1 MIGLVFCGDLKYCP
15 YIRRYIERLELASK
29 DYKVYFWN
37 RGGFDLDLPSNYY
50 WYGQQS
56 DLRKGK
62 VSKALDFFRFRSW
75 LKNRIVKDNPDRLIV
90 LSTLS
95 GVIMGRFLYSGKR
108 DYIFDIRDFSYEN
121 IKPFY
126 EIEKRVIKNSSFTAI
141 SSPGFKTFLPKYDYI
156 IAHNFNRED
165 IVEGKKFNRTNGK
178 LKFVW
183 NGVIRY
189 FEFQKQYLEA
199 LKNDERFEIV
209 FHGDGPELEDYRKYC
224 EKNGFKNVIFTGA
237 YNNSDKARL
246 LSDAAILNN
255 CYGYTVN
262 AGNKLKYAVSNRFY
276 DGMVYHIPQLVE
288 PSGFKPNWA
297 NKAELGISISPSA
310 QFADELYS
318 YYNSIDPI
326 KFDNCCEKALKKVIK
341 EDNEYISRIDEFIT
355 G

>member
-141 SSPGFKTFLPKYDYI
+141 SSPAMVPFT
-156 IAHNFNRED
+156 
-165 IVEGKKFNRTNGK
+165 V
-178 LKFVW
+178 
-183 NGVIRY
+183 
-189 FEFQKQYLEA
+189 
-199 LKNDERFEIV
+199 
-209 FHGDGPELEDYRKYC
+209 RKPR
-224 EKNGFKNVIFTGA
+224 V
-237 YNNSDKARL
+237 
-246 LSDAAILNN
+246 
-255 CYGYTVN
+255 
-262 AGNKLKYAVSNRFY
+262 
-276 DGMVYHIPQLVE
+276 
-288 PSGFKPNWA
+288 
-297 NKAELGISISPSA
+297 
-310 QFADELYS
+310 
-318 YYNSIDPI
+318 
-326 KFDNCCEKALKKVIK
+326 
-341 EDNEYISRIDEFIT
+341 
-355 G
+355 